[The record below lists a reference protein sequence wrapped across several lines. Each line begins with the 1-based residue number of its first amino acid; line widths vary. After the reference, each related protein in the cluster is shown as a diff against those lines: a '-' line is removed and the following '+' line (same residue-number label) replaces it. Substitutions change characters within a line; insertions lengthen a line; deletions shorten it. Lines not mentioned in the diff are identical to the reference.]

1 MTKIAFIFPGQGSQV
16 VGMGREFVENA
27 VESKAFYDRADQALQ
42 FELSKLMLE
51 GPAEELT
58 LTYHAQPAL
67 LTTGVMVAEKLRAKR
82 YSTTLRK
89 EVIHLENMVHWC

>member
-1 MTKIAFIFPGQGSQV
+1 MEWVKSLLKIFA
-16 VGMGREFVENA
+16 
-27 VESKAFYDRADQALQ
+27 ESKAFYDRADQALQ

-67 LTTGVMVAEKLRAKR
+67 LTTGVMVAEKLRATGIQPH
-82 YSTTLRK
+82 TTRGSFTWRIWCIGVSRCY
-89 EVIHLENMVHWC
+89 VI

>member
-1 MTKIAFIFPGQGSQV
+1 
-16 VGMGREFVENA
+16 MGREFVENA

-67 LTTGVMVAEKLRAKR
+67 LLLV
-82 YSTTLRK
+82 
-89 EVIHLENMVHWC
+89 